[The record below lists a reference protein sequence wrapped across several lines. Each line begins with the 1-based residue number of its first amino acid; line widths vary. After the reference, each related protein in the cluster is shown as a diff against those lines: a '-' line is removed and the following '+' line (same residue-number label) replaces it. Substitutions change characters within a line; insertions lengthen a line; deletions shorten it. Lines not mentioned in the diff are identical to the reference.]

1 MFAPPG
7 ISTAIVMRVIGTQN
21 KMSLASLFG
30 SKPKHAISLTV
41 DIGGH
46 VIDGYQVCDTG
57 EFRAG
62 MEGASLFVGYE
73 RTWVFQVVNR
83 RPKTLEALRDL
94 GFSGCQLEL
103 IVDGQSGR
111 QNPKTIDL
119 NDLAALIEYAAYE
132 AKKPKA
138 LEVTRGLIRVSLY
151 RYFDATFHG
160 RIGEL
165 VEMNRLF
172 ENAKIRPSFQ
182 GGLKPL
188 TTDIGYPENADDHDY
203 RSN

>member
-1 MFAPPG
+1 M
-7 ISTAIVMRVIGTQN
+7 ILS
-21 KMSLASLFG
+21 SLFG

-46 VIDGYQVCDTG
+46 PIDGYQVCDTG

-62 MEGASLFVGYE
+62 VVGSAAFVGFAKG
-73 RTWVFQVVNR
+73 WLSQVHSS
-83 RPKTLEALRDL
+83 RPQTLKALQAL
-94 GFSGCQLEL
+94 GFTGSQLEL
-103 IVDGQSGR
+103 IVDGQGGR

-119 NDLAALIEYAAYE
+119 SDLAALIEYAAYE

-138 LEVTRGLIRVSLY
+138 IEVTRGLIRVSLY

-182 GGLKPL
+182 GGLKRL
-188 TTDIGYPENADDHDY
+188 TTDIGYPEDADDHDY
-203 RSN
+203 RHN

>member
-1 MFAPPG
+1 
-7 ISTAIVMRVIGTQN
+7 
-21 KMSLASLFG
+21 MSLSSLFG
-30 SKPKHAISLTV
+30 SKPKHAIALTV

-46 VIDGYQVCDTG
+46 PIDGYQVCDTG

-73 RTWVFQVVNR
+73 KSWVSQMVR
-83 RPKTLEALRDL
+83 KETKTLEALRAI
-94 GFSGCQLEL
+94 GFNAGIESLA
-103 IVDGQSGR
+103 IDGDRGR

-138 LEVTRGLIRVSLY
+138 IEVTRGLIRVSLY
-151 RYFDATFHG
+151 RYFDATFYG
-160 RIGEL
+160 RVGEL
-165 VEMNRLF
+165 AEMNRLF
-172 ENAKIRPSFQ
+172 ENAKIRPAFQ
-182 GGLKPL
+182 GGLKRL

-203 RSN
+203 LNN